1 MLSCPFCNMNV
12 TSLDDNGFHDCG
24 YPFDIGSVVL
34 FDWSDYGDGYA
45 GI

>member
-12 TSLDDNGFHDCG
+12 DILDDFGNCKCG
-24 YPFDIGSVVL
+24 YPFDLGSVVL

-45 GI
+45 GV